1 MISLLTRFLALIA
14 LLALLPFLLV
24 LGVMVMVLQG
34 KPVMFRQMRSGKGA
48 VPFELIKFRS
58 MRDTRD
64 ANGNLLPDEM
74 RTTGIGK
81 FLRRSRI
88 DELPGIWNVVKGD
101 MAIVGPRPL
110 LPDTIAE
117 LGEVGAKR
125 QSVRPGLTGWSQ
137 VSGNTLLKL
146 DQKVALDLWYI
157 ENRSFGL
164 DLQIIA
170 RTIIVMVGGEKL
182 SPDVPE
188 SPAE

>member
-1 MISLLTRFLALIA
+1 MISLFTR
-14 LLALLPFLLV
+14 LLALVALLTLLPILLV
-24 LGVMVMVLQG
+24 LGLLVLILQG
-34 KPVMFRQMRSGKGA
+34 KPVLFRQMRSGKGA
-48 VPFELIKFRS
+48 KPFELIKFRS

-64 ANGNLLPDEM
+64 NDGNLLPDEE

-88 DELPGIWNVVKGD
+88 DELPGIWNVVTGD

-110 LPDTIAE
+110 LPETIAA
-117 LGEVGAKR
+117 LGEVGTKR

-137 VSGNTLLKL
+137 VSGNTLLTL

-157 ENRSFGL
+157 ENRSFAL

-170 RTIIVMVGGEKL
+170 RTVIVMVGGEKL
-182 SPDVPE
+182 SADVPE
-188 SPAE
+188 IPAK

>member
-1 MISLLTRFLALIA
+1 MISLFARFLALCV
-14 LLALLPFLLV
+14 LLFILPLLLFLGLLV
-24 LGVMVMVLQG
+24 LVFQG
-34 KPVMFRQMRSGKGA
+34 KPVLFRQMRSGEGA

-64 ANGNLLPDEM
+64 ENGILLPDEM

-110 LPDTIAE
+110 LPETIAE
-117 LGEVGAKR
+117 LGETGVKR

-137 VSGNTLLKL
+137 VSGNTLLTL

-157 ENRSFGL
+157 ENKSIAL
-164 DLQIIA
+164 DLQIIM
-170 RTIIVMVGGEKL
+170 RTVIVMVGGEKL
-182 SPDVPE
+182 SPDVP
-188 SPAE
+188 SN